1 MMRTATQKL
10 SAMWAELS
18 RDPEFKL
25 KLKAQDTAVA
35 LARAVAESG
44 MSQADLAKTLDWKPS
59 RVSRVLHGDSN
70 LTLRTILEVAQAC
83 DLDFDVI
90 LRRAGEARAAQPWEQ
105 KELLQD
111 SRGIY
116 EDARH
121 TLLRAHEMLR
131 TAEAINSRVWQ
142 TARTPMVNRDRPEMK
157 SQAYEAA

>member
-1 MMRTATQKL
+1 MRTATQKL

-18 RDPEFKL
+18 RDPDFKF

-44 MSQADLAKTLDWKPS
+44 LSQADLAKALDWKPS

-70 LTLRTILEVAQAC
+70 LTLRTIMEIAQAC
-83 DLDFDVI
+83 DLDCDVI
-90 LRRAGEARAAQPWEQ
+90 LRRPSEPRAAQPWEQ
-105 KELLQD
+105 GEIWKD
-111 SRGIY
+111 SRKLD

-121 TLLRAHEMLR
+121 TLRQAHEMLR
-131 TAEAINSRVWQ
+131 TAEAINSRVWR
-142 TARTPMVNRDRPEMK
+142 TARAPMVNRDRPEMK

>member
-1 MMRTATQKL
+1 MRTATEKL

-18 RDPEFKL
+18 QDPEFKF
-25 KLKAQDTAVA
+25 KLKAQDTAVT
-35 LARAVAESG
+35 LARAVVESG
-44 MSQADLAKTLDWKPS
+44 LSQADLAKALDWKPS

-105 KELLQD
+105 GELWKD
-111 SRGIY
+111 SRKLY

-121 TLLRAHEMLR
+121 TLRQANEMLR
-131 TAEAINSRVWQ
+131 TAEAINNRVWR
-142 TARTPMVNRDRPEMK
+142 TARTPMVNRERSEMK